1 MLATLKS
8 MKNSSAAEP
17 TPAVKPKP
25 AKPTSEVARL
35 QDQADAFT
43 RKIELE
49 RRRGVDLET
58 QIRKTKEKID
68 EQRRKMGGVDAA
80 REDTVKTQRQI
91 KILENR
97 LDKALAKHNEA
108 LAKNKQLKLT
118 VDDLRKERL
127 VFDDIYEKL
136 QHELK
141 EKKLEMGNVIEVSNK
156 AFEAR
161 DRAVHEMARLKTQAN
176 KEQAAFESE
185 FAELGKQIEH
195 DRRMKEFMR
204 HRADDSEARAAEISR
219 QAALAEA
226 ETNKKL
232 VKSKWAFAKDRV
244 SQGITAARVDSY
256 AAAFATIA
264 EFTGESD
271 VEKLVEQFVDAE
283 NENFRLFSYVNQ
295 LNGEIEKLEEQI
307 EQITREIAKHRGEG
321 SAHDAA
327 RAKAIRAL
335 DERLRLARDRARRYD
350 RKYVA
355 ATETMARL
363 RDGAWRVFNKIGC
376 NTEVNRAL
384 LGEEG
389 VTDHNVMQFLG
400 VIEQRTN
407 EILQMFAA
415 SRGRGRGRGRFADEG
430 AAGEKGEGADAERDP
445 GGGDAFEALLRAGPP
460 CPPAGPSSALR
471 IEPPST
477 TAPGPAEDDSEEED
491 DERPLTRDEIR
502 AKMLR
507 ALRRREAGEAKTA
520 SFSGAASAT
529 GKGDPS
535 GTARSGPRTHAS
547 AGRTPN
553 QGRGKENAK

>member
-1 MLATLKS
+1 MLAALKS
-8 MKNSSAAEP
+8 ATSSSAAKSAAKPEP
-17 TPAVKPKP
+17 AKP

-58 QIRKTKEKID
+58 EIRKTKEKID

-108 LAKNKQLKLT
+108 LAKNKQLRLT

-136 QHELK
+136 QHELE

-176 KEQAAFESE
+176 KEQAAFECE

-226 ETNKKL
+226 ENNKKL
-232 VKSKWAFAKDRV
+232 VKSKWTLAKDRV
-244 SQGITAARVDSY
+244 SQGITAARVNSY

-271 VEKLVEQFVDAE
+271 VEKLVEQFVEAE
-283 NENFRLFSYVNQ
+283 DENFRLFSYVNQ
-295 LNGEIEKLEEQI
+295 LNAEIEKLEDSIAEL
-307 EQITREIAKHRGEG
+307 TREIAKHRGE
-321 SAHDAA
+321 STTHDAEKA
-327 RAKAIRAL
+327 RAVKAL
-335 DERLRLARDRARRYD
+335 DERLRRAETRARMYD
-350 RKYVA
+350 RKY
-355 ATETMARL
+355 ATATATMGKL
-363 RDGAWRVFNKIGC
+363 KDGAWRVFNKIGC
-376 NTEVNRAL
+376 NTEVNRSL
-384 LGEEG
+384 LGEDG
-389 VTDHNVMQFLG
+389 VTDHNVMQYLG

-415 SRGRGRGRGRFADEG
+415 SRTARGRLATGDNTVSGKKTDG
-430 AAGEKGEGADAERDP
+430 PNAGV
-445 GGGDAFEALLRAGPP
+445 GGDDAFAALLHAGPT
-460 CPPAGPSSALR
+460 SSTATASVLR

-477 TAPGPAEDDSEEED
+477 TAPKADDDSEEED

-502 AKMLR
+502 EKMLR
-507 ALRRREAGEAKTA
+507 ALRRREAGEAR
-520 SFSGAASAT
+520 SGSGAAAVTAKGGPAGTPRAAPKTPAT
-529 GKGDPS
+529 TK
-535 GTARSGPRTHAS
+535 
-547 AGRTPN
+547 TPG
-553 QGRGKENAK
+553 GRGKENASGR

>member
-1 MLATLKS
+1 MLAALKS
-8 MKNSSAAEP
+8 ATSSSAAKSAAKPEP
-17 TPAVKPKP
+17 AKP

-108 LAKNKQLKLT
+108 LAKNKQLRLT

-136 QHELK
+136 QHELE

-176 KEQAAFESE
+176 KEQAAFECE

-226 ETNKKL
+226 ENNKRL
-232 VKSKWAFAKDRV
+232 VKSKWTLAKDRV
-244 SQGITAARVDSY
+244 SQGISAARVNSY

-283 NENFRLFSYVNQ
+283 DENFRLFSYVNQ
-295 LNGEIEKLEEQI
+295 LNAEIEKLEDSIAEL
-307 EQITREIAKHRGEG
+307 TREIAKHRGE
-321 SAHDAA
+321 STTHDAEKA
-327 RAKAIRAL
+327 RALKAL
-335 DERLRLARDRARRYD
+335 DERLRRAETRARMYD
-350 RKYVA
+350 EKY
-355 ATETMARL
+355 ATATATMARL
-363 RDGAWRVFNKIGC
+363 KDGAWRVFNKIGC

-384 LGEEG
+384 LGEDG
-389 VTDHNVMQFLG
+389 VTDQNVMQYLG

-415 SRGRGRGRGRFADEG
+415 SRTARGPFAG
-430 AAGEKGEGADAERDP
+430 AGDVSLDAAAAEAKC
-445 GGGDAFEALLRAGPP
+445 GDNAFAALLHAGPT
-460 CPPAGPSSALR
+460 SSTATASVLR
-471 IEPPST
+471 IDPPST
-477 TAPGPAEDDSEEED
+477 TAPKADDDSEEED

-502 AKMLR
+502 EKMLR
-507 ALRRREAGEAKTA
+507 ALRRREAG
-520 SFSGAASAT
+520 
-529 GKGDPS
+529 D
-535 GTARSGPRTHAS
+535 ARSGGALAAAATTKGGPAGTPRA
-547 AGRTPN
+547 APKTPATTKTPG
-553 QGRGKENAK
+553 GRGKENATGR

>member
-1 MLATLKS
+1 MLAALKS
-8 MKNSSAAEP
+8 ATSSSAAKSAAKPEP
-17 TPAVKPKP
+17 AKP

-108 LAKNKQLKLT
+108 LAKNKQLRLT

-136 QHELK
+136 QHELE

-176 KEQAAFESE
+176 KEQAAFECE

-226 ETNKKL
+226 ENNKKL
-232 VKSKWAFAKDRV
+232 VKSKWTLAKDRV
-244 SQGITAARVDSY
+244 SQGITAARVNSY

-283 NENFRLFSYVNQ
+283 DENFRLFSYVNQ
-295 LNGEIEKLEEQI
+295 LNAEIEKLEDSIAEL
-307 EQITREIAKHRGEG
+307 TREIAKHRGE
-321 SAHDAA
+321 STTHDAEKA
-327 RAKAIRAL
+327 RAVKAL
-335 DERLRLARDRARRYD
+335 DERLRRAETRARMYD
-350 RKYVA
+350 RKY
-355 ATETMARL
+355 ATATATMARL
-363 RDGAWRVFNKIGC
+363 KDGAWRVFNKIGC

-384 LGEEG
+384 LGEDG
-389 VTDHNVMQFLG
+389 VTDQNVMQYLG

-415 SRGRGRGRGRFADEG
+415 SRTARGRFAGAGDVSLDG
-430 AAGEKGEGADAERDP
+430 AAAGS
-445 GGGDAFEALLRAGPP
+445 GGDDAFAALLHAGPT
-460 CPPAGPSSALR
+460 SSTATASVLR
-471 IEPPST
+471 IDPPST
-477 TAPGPAEDDSEEED
+477 TAPKADDDSEEED

-502 AKMLR
+502 EKMLR
-507 ALRRREAGEAKTA
+507 ALRRREAG
-520 SFSGAASAT
+520 
-529 GKGDPS
+529 D
-535 GTARSGPRTHAS
+535 ARSGGALAAAATAKGGPAGTPRA
-547 AGRTPN
+547 APKTPATTKTPG
-553 QGRGKENAK
+553 GRGKENATGR

>member
-1 MLATLKS
+1 MLAALKS
-8 MKNSSAAEP
+8 ATSSSAAKSAAKPEP
-17 TPAVKPKP
+17 AKPAKP

-108 LAKNKQLKLT
+108 LAKNKQLRLT

-136 QHELK
+136 QHELE

-176 KEQAAFESE
+176 KEQAAFECE

-226 ETNKKL
+226 ENNKKL
-232 VKSKWAFAKDRV
+232 VKSKWTLAKDRV
-244 SQGITAARVDSY
+244 SQGITAARVNSY

-283 NENFRLFSYVNQ
+283 DENFRLFSYVNQ
-295 LNGEIEKLEEQI
+295 LNAEIEKLEDSIAEL
-307 EQITREIAKHRGEG
+307 TREIAKHRGE
-321 SAHDAA
+321 STTHDAEKA
-327 RAKAIRAL
+327 RAVKAL
-335 DERLRLARDRARRYD
+335 DERLRRAETRARMYD
-350 RKYVA
+350 EKY
-355 ATETMARL
+355 ATATATMARL
-363 RDGAWRVFNKIGC
+363 KDGAWRVFNKIGC

-384 LGEEG
+384 LGEDG
-389 VTDHNVMQFLG
+389 VTDHNVMQYLG

-415 SRGRGRGRGRFADEG
+415 SRTARGRFAG
-430 AAGEKGEGADAERDP
+430 AGDVSLDAAAAEAKRGD
-445 GGGDAFEALLRAGPP
+445 DAFAALLHAGPT
-460 CPPAGPSSALR
+460 SSTATASVLR

-477 TAPGPAEDDSEEED
+477 TAPKADDDSEEED

-502 AKMLR
+502 EKMLR
-507 ALRRREAGEAKTA
+507 ALRRREAG
-520 SFSGAASAT
+520 
-529 GKGDPS
+529 D
-535 GTARSGPRTHAS
+535 ARSGGALAAAATTKGGPAGTPRA
-547 AGRTPN
+547 APKTPATTKTPG
-553 QGRGKENAK
+553 GRGKENATGR

>member
-1 MLATLKS
+1 MLGALKS
-8 MKNSSAAEP
+8 LKSSSAAEP
-17 TPAVKPKP
+17 AAKPKP

-68 EQRRKMGGVDAA
+68 EQRRKMGGIDAA

-108 LAKNKQLKLT
+108 LAKNKHLRRT

-136 QHELK
+136 QHELE

-226 ETNKKL
+226 ENNKKL
-232 VKSKWAFAKDRV
+232 VKSKWTFAKDRV
-244 SQGITAARVDSY
+244 SQGITAARVNSY

-271 VEKLVEQFVDAE
+271 VEKLVEQFVEAE
-283 NENFRLFSYVNQ
+283 EENFRLFSYVNQ
-295 LNGEIEKLEEQI
+295 LNSEIEKLEEQI
-307 EQITREIAKHRGEG
+307 AELTREIARHRGEG
-321 SAHDAA
+321 SAHDAEKA
-327 RAKAIRAL
+327 RAVRAL
-335 DERLRLARDRARRYD
+335 DERLRRAESRARRYD
-350 RKYVA
+350 RKYA
-355 ATETMARL
+355 AAMRTMAKL
-363 RDGAWRVFNKIGC
+363 KDGAWRVFNKIGC

-384 LGEEG
+384 LGEDG
-389 VTDHNVMQFLG
+389 VTDHNVMQYLG

-415 SRGRGRGRGRFADEG
+415 SRTASRTDAQGPEGDGAFA
-430 AAGEKGEGADAERDP
+430 
-445 GGGDAFEALLRAGPP
+445 ALLRAGPTSAAA
-460 CPPAGPSSALR
+460 PASALR
-471 IEPPST
+471 IDPPST
-477 TAPGPAEDDSEEED
+477 TAPMAEDDSEEED

-502 AKMLR
+502 LKMLR

-520 SFSGAASAT
+520 SATGAAT
-529 GKGDPS
+529 TGGKGEGKTFS
-535 GTARSGPRTHAS
+535 GTARAERKGFAAT
-547 AGRTPN
+547 AGRTPVS
-553 QGRGKENAK
+553 GRGKENTE

>member
-1 MLATLKS
+1 MLAALKP

-17 TPAVKPKP
+17 AVKPKPKP

-43 RKIELE
+43 RKIEME
-49 RRRGVDLET
+49 RRRGVDLEA

-195 DRRMKEFMR
+195 DRRVKEFMR

-219 QAALAEA
+219 RAALAEA
-226 ETNKKL
+226 DSNKKL
-232 VKSKWAFAKDRV
+232 IKSKWTFAKDRV
-244 SQGITAARVDSY
+244 SQGITAARVNSY
-256 AAAFATIA
+256 AAAFATVA

-271 VEKLVEQFVDAE
+271 VEKLVEQFVNAE
-283 NENFRLFSYVNQ
+283 NENFRLFSYVNR

-307 EQITREIAKHRGEG
+307 AGLTEEIAERRGEG
-321 SAHDAA
+321 GARDAKKA
-327 RAKAIRAL
+327 RAVRAL
-335 DERLRLARDRARRYD
+335 DERLRRAQSRARRCD
-350 RKYVA
+350 REYA
-355 ATETMARL
+355 AAAKTMARL
-363 RDGAWRVFNKIGC
+363 KDGARRVFDEIGC
-376 NTEVNRAL
+376 DTEVNRAL

-389 VTDHNVMQFLG
+389 VTDQNVMQYLG

-415 SRGRGRGRGRFADEG
+415 SRMSRGRSRSVADGNDDAADAKPGRGGDDGFAAPLG
-430 AAGEKGEGADAERDP
+430 A
-445 GGGDAFEALLRAGPP
+445 RA
-460 CPPAGPSSALR
+460 PSSATATASTLR
-471 IEPPST
+471 IDPPST
-477 TAPGPAEDDSEEED
+477 TASGPVDDESEEED

-507 ALRRREAGEAKTA
+507 ALRRREAGETERAAAT
-520 SFSGAASAT
+520 AASAAA

-535 GTARSGPRTHAS
+535 TTARAGQRTHANI
-547 AGRTPN
+547 GWKGG
-553 QGRGKENAK
+553 GRGKENAK

>member
-1 MLATLKS
+1 MRAALKS
-8 MKNSSAAEP
+8 LKSSSAAEP
-17 TPAVKPKP
+17 AAKPKP

-68 EQRRKMGGVDAA
+68 EQRRKMGGIDAA

-108 LAKNKQLKLT
+108 LAKNKHLRRT

-136 QHELK
+136 QHELE

-226 ETNKKL
+226 ENNKKL
-232 VKSKWAFAKDRV
+232 VKSKWTFAKDRV
-244 SQGITAARVDSY
+244 SQASPPRGSTR
-256 AAAFATIA
+256 TRR
-264 EFTGESD
+264 
-271 VEKLVEQFVDAE
+271 
-283 NENFRLFSYVNQ
+283 RLRPSPSS
-295 LNGEIEKLEEQI
+295 
-307 EQITREIAKHRGEG
+307 R
-321 SAHDAA
+321 A
-327 RAKAIRAL
+327 RATSRSWWSNSWTP
-335 DERLRLARDRARRYD
+335 RR
-350 RKYVA
+350 K
-355 ATETMARL
+355 TS
-363 RDGAWRVFNKIGC
+363 G
-376 NTEVNRAL
+376 
-384 LGEEG
+384 
-389 VTDHNVMQFLG
+389 
-400 VIEQRTN
+400 
-407 EILQMFAA
+407 
-415 SRGRGRGRGRFADEG
+415 
-430 AAGEKGEGADAERDP
+430 
-445 GGGDAFEALLRAGPP
+445 
-460 CPPAGPSSALR
+460 SS
-471 IEPPST
+471 PTST
-477 TAPGPAEDDSEEED
+477 S
-491 DERPLTRDEIR
+491 
-502 AKMLR
+502 
-507 ALRRREAGEAKTA
+507 
-520 SFSGAASAT
+520 
-529 GKGDPS
+529 
-535 GTARSGPRTHAS
+535 
-547 AGRTPN
+547 
-553 QGRGKENAK
+553 

>member
-1 MLATLKS
+1 MLGALKS
-8 MKNSSAAEP
+8 LKSSSAAEP
-17 TPAVKPKP
+17 AAKPKP

-68 EQRRKMGGVDAA
+68 EQRRKMGGIDAA

-108 LAKNKQLKLT
+108 LAKNKHLRRT

-136 QHELK
+136 QHELE

-226 ETNKKL
+226 ENNKKL
-232 VKSKWAFAKDRV
+232 VKSKWTFAKDRV
-244 SQGITAARVDSY
+244 SQGITAARVNSY

-271 VEKLVEQFVDAE
+271 VEKLVEQFVEAE
-283 NENFRLFSYVNQ
+283 EENFRLFSYVNQ
-295 LNGEIEKLEEQI
+295 LNSEIEKLEEQI
-307 EQITREIAKHRGEG
+307 AELTREIARHRGEG
-321 SAHDAA
+321 SAHDAEKA
-327 RAKAIRAL
+327 RAVRAL
-335 DERLRLARDRARRYD
+335 DERLRRAESRARRYD
-350 RKYVA
+350 RKHA
-355 ATETMARL
+355 AAMRTMAKL
-363 RDGAWRVFNKIGC
+363 KDGAWRVFNKIGC

-384 LGEEG
+384 LGEDG
-389 VTDHNVMQFLG
+389 VTDHNVMQYLG

-415 SRGRGRGRGRFADEG
+415 SRTASRTDAQGLEGDGAFA
-430 AAGEKGEGADAERDP
+430 
-445 GGGDAFEALLRAGPP
+445 ALLRAGPTSAAA
-460 CPPAGPSSALR
+460 PASALR
-471 IEPPST
+471 IDPPST
-477 TAPGPAEDDSEEED
+477 TAPMAEDDSEEED

-502 AKMLR
+502 LKMLR

-520 SFSGAASAT
+520 SATGAAAT
-529 GKGDPS
+529 GGKGEGKTFS
-535 GTARSGPRTHAS
+535 GTARAERKGFAAT
-547 AGRTPN
+547 AGRTPVS
-553 QGRGKENAK
+553 GRGKENTE